1 MADSIRAALTNAFE
15 KADAETPVPD
25 QPAPESPTAEVP
37 PAPPVEPKTD
47 GVESSPDAPT
57 APVVA
62 AKEPATTDTQKATVG
77 APPVIGAPASWKPA
91 EKAEW
96 DKVPESVR
104 AAVMRR
110 ETETSRALSQSAEAR
125 KFSQRFEET
134 IHPYRPLMDAYG
146 VKDPVD
152 AIGPLLATRA
162 ALEIGTPTQKAQLVA
177 NLIHQFGVDIS
188 ALDNFLANGPQTPP
202 QAPPV
207 QPQNHFDPTQHPA
220 LQPLFSLAEQFK
232 GYQQQKVE
240 AAVAEVSSL
249 EHFETVRE
257 DMADVLERAYKAGR
271 VMTMQEAYNRA
282 VAMNPDLEP
291 VARPPTAVT
300 TSEAAAI
307 LAKSR
312 KAASSV
318 SGAPKVTP
326 SAKPVGIRAAIE
338 AAMEEVG

>member
-1 MADSIRAALTNAFE
+1 M
-15 KADAETPVPD
+15 DAEKPDPV
-25 QPAPESPTAEVP
+25 ETTAESLPAEAP
-37 PAPPVEPKTD
+37 PAPPAEPKTD
-47 GVESSPDAPT
+47 GKESSPEAPA
-57 APVVA
+57 APIVA
-62 AKEPATTDTQKATVG
+62 DGKISAEEIKNATIATT
-77 APPVIGAPASWKPA
+77 PPVIGAPQAPASWKPA

-96 DKVPESVR
+96 AKVPESVR

-125 KFSQRFEET
+125 KFTQRFEET
-134 IHPYRPLMDAYG
+134 VNPYRPLMDAYG
-146 VKDPVD
+146 VKDPVE

-162 ALEIGTPTQKAQLVA
+162 ALEVGTPTQKAQLVA
-177 NLIHQFGVDIS
+177 NLIHQFGVDIAS
-188 ALDNFLANGPQTPP
+188 LDNFLANGPAPAP

-207 QPQNHFDPTQHPA
+207 QPQNYFDPTQHPA

-249 EHFETVRE
+249 EHFDAVRE
-257 DMADVLERAYKAGR
+257 DMADVLERAHKAGR
-271 VMTMQEAYNRA
+271 LMTMQEAYSRA
-282 VAMNPDLEP
+282 VAMNPDIEP
-291 VARPPTAVT
+291 VARQPTAVT

-326 SAKPVGIRAAIE
+326 SAKPTSLREQIA
-338 AAMEEVG
+338 AAMDEVG